1 MLCLQI
7 KSRVK
12 SKASAGRRT
21 NSYHRRFCGR
31 SLECRYELMFIGEF
45 DTQQKVSKKQLVFV
59 SFTMLG
65 FNGEERNPYSQIL
78 LGPRMSKAQTK
89 EPT

>member
-21 NSYHRRFCGR
+21 NNYHRRFCGR

-45 DTQQKVSKKQLVFV
+45 DTQQ
-59 SFTMLG
+59 
-65 FNGEERNPYSQIL
+65 R
-78 LGPRMSKAQTK
+78 
-89 EPT
+89 